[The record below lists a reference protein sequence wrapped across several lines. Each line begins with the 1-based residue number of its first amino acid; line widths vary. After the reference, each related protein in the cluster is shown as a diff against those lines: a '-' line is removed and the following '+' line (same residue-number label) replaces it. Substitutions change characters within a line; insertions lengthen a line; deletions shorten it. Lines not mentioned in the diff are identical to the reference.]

1 LLHLLFYK
9 GESGVKNTATTI
21 DRGTLLLSGG
31 TAALATLL
39 LGATKTPPKK
49 GFCCD
54 PIDLSYETT
63 TGPAALKKLKSA
75 KGAPTVLKG
84 VKLVAA
90 HMGDPSQPVL
100 AGWTGIGLIPSA
112 KVAGDDQNGKGVDQ
126 PLGYGVW
133 VYTK

>member
-1 LLHLLFYK
+1 
-9 GESGVKNTATTI
+9 VKNTATTI

-39 LGATKTPPKK
+39 MGATKAMPKK

-63 TGPAALKKLKSA
+63 NGSAMLKKLKSA
-75 KGAPTVLKG
+75 KGAPTMLKG

-90 HMGDPSQPVL
+90 HMGVPNQPVI
-100 AGWTGIGLIPSA
+100 AGWTGIGLIPAA
-112 KVAGDDQNGKGVDQ
+112 KVDGDDQDGKGVNQ
-126 PLGYGVW
+126 PLGYGIW

>member
-1 LLHLLFYK
+1 MK
-9 GESGVKNTATTI
+9 KTDTTI

-39 LGATKTPPKK
+39 MGAAKAKPRM

-63 TGPAALKKLKSA
+63 NSQAMKKPKRA
-75 KGAPTVLKG
+75 KGATTMLKG

-90 HMGDPSQPVL
+90 HMGVSNQPVI
-100 AGWTGIGLIPSA
+100 AGWTGIGLIPAA
-112 KVAGDDQNGKGVDQ
+112 KVAGDDQNGKGVNQ
-126 PLGYGVW
+126 PLGYGLW

>member
-1 LLHLLFYK
+1 
-9 GESGVKNTATTI
+9 VKKTATTI
-21 DRGTLLLSGG
+21 GRGTLLLSGG
-31 TAALATLL
+31 TAALASLL
-39 LGATKTPPKK
+39 LGATKSPPKK

-63 TGPAALKKLKSA
+63 NNAATLKRLKNA
-75 KGAPTVLKG
+75 KNAPTLLKG

-100 AGWTGIGLIPSA
+100 SGWTGIGLIPSA
-112 KVAGDDQNGKGVDQ
+112 KVDGDDQNGKGVNQ

>member
-1 LLHLLFYK
+1 MK
-9 GESGVKNTATTI
+9 KPAPTI
-21 DRGTLLLSGG
+21 DRGTLLVSGG

-39 LGATKTPPKK
+39 MGAVKAKPKT

-63 TGPAALKKLKSA
+63 NGQAMMKTNKRA
-75 KGAPTVLKG
+75 KGAPAMLKG

-90 HMGDPSQPVL
+90 HMGVPNQPVL
-100 AGWTGIGLIPSA
+100 AGWTAIGLIPAA
-112 KVAGDDQNGKGVDQ
+112 KVAGDDPNGKGVDQ
-126 PLGYGVW
+126 PLGYGLW

>member
-1 LLHLLFYK
+1 MK
-9 GESGVKNTATTI
+9 KTATTI
-21 DRGTLLLSGG
+21 GRGTLLLSGG

-39 LGATKTPPKK
+39 MGATKAMPKK
-49 GFCCD
+49 VFCCD

-63 TGPAALKKLKSA
+63 NSPAMLKKLKSA
-75 KGAPTVLKG
+75 KGAPTMLKG

-90 HMGDPSQPVL
+90 HMGDPTQPVI
-100 AGWTGIGLIPSA
+100 AGWTGIGLIPSS
-112 KVAGDDQNGKGVDQ
+112 KVDGDDQNGKAVNQ